1 MHFYCALNFLQYPLK
16 VAKVGNEKMSNKVDK
31 IKYEGMES
39 LVTAVIVCDKDLI
52 INYINP
58 STETLFEVSAKQAIN
73 NNISIFFEDTNN
85 FFKKIIQKVDQQKN
99 SYKEHEY
106 FLQTQQKKT
115 ICVSLTVTALIDSS
129 DEFIIEFIQMDQQLK
144 VAREERMFIQQQAN
158 TELLRNLAHEVRN
171 PLGGLRG
178 AAQLLEQELD
188 ENSLKEYTQIIINEA
203 DRLQNLMN
211 RMLTPHQMPVYKKTN
226 IHEILERVRS
236 LILSEFS
243 TDITFIRDYDVS
255 LPEFI
260 MDREKLIQAILNI
273 ARNGAQAMKL
283 SNQDDMKLSF
293 ITRAER
299 QIVFRK
305 KKHATAIRI
314 DIVDNGPGIK
324 NELIDK
330 IFFPLVTG
338 NENGS
343 GLGLSLA
350 QNLISLHQGM
360 IDCHSVPGNTVFSI
374 ILPIENNL
382 IPTKGKK

>member
-1 MHFYCALNFLQYPLK
+1 MK
-16 VAKVGNEKMSNKVDK
+16 KMSNKVNK
-31 IKYEGMES
+31 KKYEGMES
-39 LVTAVIVCDKDLI
+39 LVTAVIVCDKNLI
-52 INYINP
+52 VNYINP

-73 NNISIFFEDTNN
+73 NNISVFFEDTDN
-85 FFKKIIQKVDQQKN
+85 FLKKLLQKVDEQKN
-99 SYKEHEY
+99 TYKEHEY
-106 FLQTQQKKT
+106 FLQTHQKKT

-188 ENSLKEYTQIIINEA
+188 KDSLKEYTQIIINEA

-211 RMLTPHQMPVYKKTN
+211 RMLTPSQMPVYKKTN

-243 TDITFIRDYDVS
+243 SDISFVRDYDVS

-260 MDREKLIQAILNI
+260 VDREKLIQAILNI
-273 ARNGAQAMKL
+273 AKNGAQAMKL
-283 SNQDDMKLSF
+283 NNQDSRQLSF
-293 ITRAER
+293 VTRAER

-314 DIVDNGPGIK
+314 DIIDNGPGIK

-360 IDCHSVPGNTVFSI
+360 IDCHSVPGKTVFSI

-382 IPTKGKK
+382 IPTQEKK

>member
-1 MHFYCALNFLQYPLK
+1 
-16 VAKVGNEKMSNKVDK
+16 MSKEVK
-31 IKYEGMES
+31 EIKHEAMES
-39 LVTAVIVCDKDLI
+39 LVTAVIICDKNLV

-73 NNISIFFEDTNN
+73 NNLSIFFEDTHH
-85 FFKKIIQKVDQQKN
+85 FFKKILQKVDEQQN

-106 FLQTQQKKT
+106 FLQTHQKKT
-115 ICVSLTVTALIDSS
+115 ICVSLTVTALIDSK
-129 DEFIIEFIQMDQQLK
+129 DEFVIEFIQMDQQLK

-178 AAQLLEQELD
+178 AAQLLEQELSED
-188 ENSLKEYTQIIINEA
+188 SLKEYTQIIINEA

-226 IHEILERVRS
+226 IHEILERVGS

-243 TDITFIRDYDVS
+243 NDIAFIRDYDVS
-255 LPEFI
+255 LPEFVV
-260 MDREKLIQAILNI
+260 DREKLIQAILNI
-273 ARNGAQAMKL
+273 ARNAAQAMKRN
-283 SNQDDMKLSF
+283 NQDGMQLTF

-324 NELIDK
+324 NKLIDK
-330 IFFPLVTG
+330 IFFPLVTES
-338 NENGS
+338 ENGS

-360 IDCHSVPGNTVFSI
+360 IDCHSVPGKTVFSI
-374 ILPIENNL
+374 VLPIENNL
-382 IPTKGKK
+382 KPTQDKE

>member
-16 VAKVGNEKMSNKVDK
+16 VEKAGNEKMSNKVNK
-31 IKYEGMES
+31 KKYEGMDS
-39 LVTAVIVCDKDLI
+39 LVTAVIVCDKNLI
-52 INYINP
+52 VNYINP

-73 NNISIFFEDTNN
+73 NNISVFFEDTDN
-85 FFKKIIQKVDQQKN
+85 FFKKILQKVDEQKN

-106 FLQTQQKKT
+106 FLQTHRKKT

-188 ENSLKEYTQIIINEA
+188 KDSLKEYTQIIINEA

-211 RMLTPHQMPVYKKTN
+211 RMLTPSQMPVYKKTN

-243 TDITFIRDYDVS
+243 SDISFVRDYDVS

-260 MDREKLIQAILNI
+260 VDREKLIQAILNI
-273 ARNGAQAMKL
+273 AKNGAQAMKL
-283 SNQDDMKLSF
+283 NNQDSRQLSF
-293 ITRAER
+293 VTRAER

-314 DIVDNGPGIK
+314 DIIDNGPGIK

-360 IDCHSVPGNTVFSI
+360 IDCHSVPGKTVFSI

-382 IPTKGKK
+382 IPTQEKK

>member
-1 MHFYCALNFLQYPLK
+1 MHFYCALNFLLYPLK
-16 VAKVGNEKMSNKVDK
+16 VEKAGNEKMSNKVNK
-31 IKYEGMES
+31 KKYEGMES
-39 LVTAVIVCDKDLI
+39 LVTAVIVCDKNLI
-52 INYINP
+52 VNYINP

-73 NNISIFFEDTNN
+73 NNISVFFEDTDN
-85 FFKKIIQKVDQQKN
+85 FFKKILQKVDEQKN

-106 FLQTQQKKT
+106 FLQTHRKKT

-188 ENSLKEYTQIIINEA
+188 KDSLKEYTQIIINEA

-211 RMLTPHQMPVYKKTN
+211 RMLTPSQMPVYKKTN

-243 TDITFIRDYDVS
+243 SDISFVRDYDVS

-260 MDREKLIQAILNI
+260 VDREKLIQAILNI

-283 SNQDDMKLSF
+283 NNQDSRQLSF

-314 DIVDNGPGIK
+314 DIIDNGPGIK

-360 IDCHSVPGNTVFSI
+360 IDCHSVPGKTVFSI

-382 IPTKGKK
+382 MPTQEKK

>member
-1 MHFYCALNFLQYPLK
+1 MNDK
-16 VAKVGNEKMSNKVDK
+16 VNN

-39 LVTAVIVCDKDLI
+39 LVTAVIICDKDLI

-58 STETLFEVSAKQAIN
+58 STETLFEVSAKQAVN

-85 FFKKIIQKVDQQKN
+85 FFKKILQKVEQQKN

-106 FLQTQQKKT
+106 FLQTHQNKT
-115 ICVSLTVTALIDSS
+115 ICVSLTVTTLIDSNE
-129 DEFIIEFIQMDQQLK
+129 EFIIELIPMDQQLK

-158 TELLRNLAHEVRN
+158 SELLRNLAHEVRN

-178 AAQLLEQELD
+178 SAQLLEQELD
-188 ENSLKEYTQIIINEA
+188 EDSLKEYTQIIINEA
-203 DRLQNLMN
+203 DRLQSLMN

-236 LILSEFS
+236 LVLSEFS
-243 TDITFIRDYDVS
+243 SDITFIRDYDVS

-260 MDREKLIQAILNI
+260 VDREKLIQAILNI

-283 SNQDDMKLSF
+283 NNQDNMQLSF

-314 DIVDNGPGIK
+314 DIIDNGPGIK

-330 IFFPLVTG
+330 IFFPLVTAK
-338 NENGS
+338 ENGS

-360 IDCHSVPGNTVFSI
+360 IDCHSVPGKTIFSI

-382 IPTKGKK
+382 MPTKEKK

>member
-1 MHFYCALNFLQYPLK
+1 MHFYCALNFLLYPLK
-16 VAKVGNEKMSNKVDK
+16 VEKAGNEKMSNKVNK
-31 IKYEGMES
+31 KKYEGMES
-39 LVTAVIVCDKDLI
+39 LVTAVIVCDKNLI
-52 INYINP
+52 VNYINP

-73 NNISIFFEDTNN
+73 NNISVFFEDTDN
-85 FFKKIIQKVDQQKN
+85 FFKKILQKVDEQKN

-106 FLQTQQKKT
+106 FLQTHRKKT

-188 ENSLKEYTQIIINEA
+188 KDSLKEYTQIIINEA

-211 RMLTPHQMPVYKKTN
+211 RMLTPSQMPVYKKTN

-243 TDITFIRDYDVS
+243 SDISFVRDYDVS

-260 MDREKLIQAILNI
+260 VDREKLIQAILNI
-273 ARNGAQAMKL
+273 AKNGAQAMKL
-283 SNQDDMKLSF
+283 NNQDSRQLSF
-293 ITRAER
+293 VTRAER

-314 DIVDNGPGIK
+314 DIIDNGPGIK

-360 IDCHSVPGNTVFSI
+360 IDCHSVPGKTVFSI

-382 IPTKGKK
+382 IPTQEKK

>member
-1 MHFYCALNFLQYPLK
+1 MNGELK
-16 VAKVGNEKMSNKVDK
+16 EK
-31 IKYEGMES
+31 KYEGMES
-39 LVTAVIVCDKDLI
+39 LTTAIIICDRDLI
-52 INYINP
+52 IHYINP
-58 STETLFEVSAKQAIN
+58 STESIFEVSAKQAIN

-85 FFKKIIQKVDQQKN
+85 FFKDIIQKVEAQKN
-99 SYKEHEY
+99 SYKEHE
-106 FLQTQQKKT
+106 FFIQTHQKKT
-115 ICVSLTVTALIDSS
+115 ICVSLTVTALIESK
-129 DEFIIEFIQMDQQLK
+129 DEFIIEFVQMDQQLK

-178 AAQLLEQELD
+178 AAQLLEQELSED
-188 ENSLKEYTQIIINEA
+188 SLKEYTQIIINEA

-211 RMLTPHQMPVYKKTN
+211 RMLTPHQMPIYKKTN

-243 TDITFIRDYDVS
+243 TDISFIRDYDVS

-260 MDREKLIQAILNI
+260 VDREKLIQAILNI
-273 ARNGAQAMKL
+273 ARNGAQAMKQ
-283 SNQDDMKLSF
+283 NKQEEMKLSF
-293 ITRAER
+293 VTRAER

-314 DIVDNGPGIK
+314 DIIDNGPGIK

-350 QNLISLHQGM
+350 QNLIALHQGM
-360 IDCHSVPGNTVFSI
+360 IDCHSVPGKTIFSI

-382 IPTKGKK
+382 EPTKDKK

>member
-1 MHFYCALNFLQYPLK
+1 
-16 VAKVGNEKMSNKVDK
+16 
-31 IKYEGMES
+31 
-39 LVTAVIVCDKDLI
+39 
-52 INYINP
+52 
-58 STETLFEVSAKQAIN
+58 
-73 NNISIFFEDTNN
+73 
-85 FFKKIIQKVDQQKN
+85 
-99 SYKEHEY
+99 
-106 FLQTQQKKT
+106 
-115 ICVSLTVTALIDSS
+115 LTVTALIDSS

-382 IPTKGKK
+382 IPTKEKK

>member
-16 VAKVGNEKMSNKVDK
+16 VEKAGNEKMSNKVHK

-39 LVTAVIVCDKDLI
+39 LVTAVIVCDKNLI
-52 INYINP
+52 VNYINP

-73 NNISIFFEDTNN
+73 NNISVFFEDTDN
-85 FFKKIIQKVDQQKN
+85 FLKKILQKVDEQQN

-106 FLQTQQKKT
+106 FLQTHRKKT

-188 ENSLKEYTQIIINEA
+188 KDSLKEYTQIIINEA

-211 RMLTPHQMPVYKKTN
+211 RMLTPSQMPVYKKTN

-243 TDITFIRDYDVS
+243 SDISFVRDYDVS

-260 MDREKLIQAILNI
+260 VDREKLIQAILNI
-273 ARNGAQAMKL
+273 AKNGAQAMKL
-283 SNQDDMKLSF
+283 NNQDSRQLSF
-293 ITRAER
+293 VTRAER

-314 DIVDNGPGIK
+314 DIIDNGPGIK

-338 NENGS
+338 NEKGS

-360 IDCHSVPGNTVFSI
+360 IDCHSVPGKTVFSI

-382 IPTKGKK
+382 IPTQEKK

>member
-1 MHFYCALNFLQYPLK
+1 
-16 VAKVGNEKMSNKVDK
+16 MSNGAKK
-31 IKYEGMES
+31 IEFDGMES
-39 LVTAVIVCDKDLI
+39 LVTAVIVCDKDLVVK
-52 INYINP
+52 YINP
-58 STETLFEVSAKQAIN
+58 STESLFEVSAKQAIN
-73 NNISIFFEDTNN
+73 NNINVFFEDTNN
-85 FFKKIIQKVDQQKN
+85 FFKNIIQKVDDQKN

-106 FLQTQQKKT
+106 FIQTHQKKT
-115 ICVSLTVTALIDSS
+115 ICVSLTVTALINSK
-129 DEFIIEFIQMDQQLK
+129 DEFVIEFIQMDQQLK

-178 AAQLLEQELD
+178 AAQLLEQELSED
-188 ENSLKEYTQIIINEA
+188 SLKEYTQIIINEA

-211 RMLTPHQMPVYKKTN
+211 RMLTPHQMPIYKKTN

-236 LILSEFS
+236 LVLSEFS
-243 TDITFIRDYDVS
+243 SDINFIRDYDVS

-260 MDREKLIQAILNI
+260 VDREKLIQAILNI
-273 ARNGAQAMKL
+273 ARNGAQAMKQN
-283 SNQDDMKLSF
+283 NQDDMKLSF
-293 ITRAER
+293 VTRAER

-314 DIVDNGPGIK
+314 DIIDNGPGIK

-360 IDCHSVPGNTVFSI
+360 IDCHSVPGKTIFSI

-382 IPTKGKK
+382 KPTKDKK

>member
-1 MHFYCALNFLQYPLK
+1 
-16 VAKVGNEKMSNKVDK
+16 
-31 IKYEGMES
+31 
-39 LVTAVIVCDKDLI
+39 
-52 INYINP
+52 
-58 STETLFEVSAKQAIN
+58 VSAKQAVN

-85 FFKKIIQKVDQQKN
+85 FFKNIIEKVDQQKN

-106 FLQTQQKKT
+106 FLQTHQKKT
-115 ICVSLTVTALIDSS
+115 ICVSLTVSALIDASE
-129 DEFIIEFIQMDQQLK
+129 EFIIEFIQMDQQLK

-178 AAQLLEQELD
+178 SAQLLEQELD
-188 ENSLKEYTQIIINEA
+188 EESLKEYTQIIINEA

-211 RMLTPHQMPVYKKTN
+211 RMLTPHQMPVYKRTN

-236 LILSEFS
+236 LILSEFTS
-243 TDITFIRDYDVS
+243 DITFIRDYDVS

-260 MDREKLIQAILNI
+260 VDREKLIQAILNI

-283 SNQDDMKLSF
+283 NNQDNMQLSF

-314 DIVDNGPGIK
+314 DIIDNGPGIK

-338 NENGS
+338 NESGS

-360 IDCHSVPGNTVFSI
+360 IDCHSVPGKTVFSI

-382 IPTKGKK
+382 TLTKGKK

>member
-1 MHFYCALNFLQYPLK
+1 MHFYCALNFLQCPLK
-16 VAKVGNEKMSNKVDK
+16 VAKVGNESMNNKVDK

-52 INYINP
+52 ITYINP

-106 FLQTQQKKT
+106 FLQTHQKKT
-115 ICVSLTVTALIDSS
+115 ICVSFTVNALIDSS

-144 VAREERMFIQQQAN
+144 IAREERMFIQQQAN

-178 AAQLLEQELD
+178 AAQLLEQELNED
-188 ENSLKEYTQIIINEA
+188 SLKEYTQIIINEA

-211 RMLTPHQMPVYKKTN
+211 KMLTPHQMPVYKKTN

-283 SNQDDMKLSF
+283 NNQDDMKLSF
-293 ITRAER
+293 ITRSER

-382 IPTKGKK
+382 IPTKEKK

>member
-1 MHFYCALNFLQYPLK
+1 MTEE
-16 VAKVGNEKMSNKVDK
+16 VTEK
-31 IKYEGMES
+31 KYAVMES
-39 LVTAVIVCDKDLI
+39 LVTAIIVCDKNLI
-52 INYINP
+52 VNYLNP
-58 STETLFEVSAKQAIN
+58 SAESLFEVSAKQAIN
-73 NNISIFFEDTNN
+73 NNISVFFEDNNN
-85 FFKKIIQKVDQQKN
+85 FFKKILLKVDEQNN

-106 FLQTQQKKT
+106 FIQTHQKKT
-115 ICVSLTVTALIDSS
+115 ICVSLTVTALIDSK
-129 DEFIIEFIQMDQQLK
+129 DEFVIEFIQMDQQLK

-178 AAQLLEQELD
+178 AAQLLEQELVED
-188 ENSLKEYTQIIINEA
+188 SLKEYTQIVINEA

-243 TDITFIRDYDVS
+243 NDISFVRDYDVS

-260 MDREKLIQAILNI
+260 VDREKLIQAILNI
-273 ARNGAQAMKL
+273 ARNGAQAMKQ
-283 SNQDDMKLSF
+283 NKQDNMQLTF

-338 NENGS
+338 SEKGS

-382 IPTKGKK
+382 KPTEGKK

>member
-1 MHFYCALNFLQYPLK
+1 
-16 VAKVGNEKMSNKVDK
+16 MSNEVRES
-31 IKYEGMES
+31 KYEGMDS
-39 LVTAVIVCDKDLI
+39 LVTSVIVCDKDLI
-52 INYINP
+52 IDHINP
-58 STETLFEVSAKQAIN
+58 STETLFEVSAKQAIKN
-73 NNISIFFEDTNN
+73 NLNILFEDNNN
-85 FFKKIIQKVDQQKN
+85 FFKKILQKVEQQKN

-106 FLQTQQKKT
+106 FLQTYQKKT
-115 ICVSLTVTALIDSS
+115 ICVSLTVTALIDLK
-129 DEFIIEFIQMDQQLK
+129 DKFVIELIQMDQQLK

-178 AAQLLEQELD
+178 SAQLLEEELN
-188 ENSLKEYTQIIINEA
+188 EESLKEYTQIIINEA
-203 DRLQNLMN
+203 DRLQRLMN
-211 RMLTPHQMPVYKKTN
+211 RMLTPHQMPIYKKTN

-236 LILSEFS
+236 LVLSEFS
-243 TDITFIRDYDVS
+243 NDITFLRDYDVS

-260 MDREKLIQAILNI
+260 VDREKLIQAILNI
-273 ARNGAQAMKL
+273 ARNAAQAMKQN
-283 SNQDDMKLSF
+283 NQSVMKLTF
-293 ITRAER
+293 VTRAER

-314 DIVDNGPGIK
+314 DVIDNGPGIK
-324 NELIDK
+324 SELIDK

-343 GLGLSLA
+343 GLGLSLS

-360 IDCHSVPGNTVFSI
+360 IDCHSVPGKTVFSI

-382 IPTKGKK
+382 EPTMEKK